1 MKKTIL
7 IILSIL
13 NQRKKNHVYLFV
25 LLSIIGAIFELIG
38 FAFLIP
44 VFDIVSG
51 NQETYL
57 EIPYFEGKNS
67 KEILII
73 FLSIFL
79 IIFLIKTV
87 YLSFL
92 IWWQNK
98 FIYNL
103 QKDLSSEIF
112 KNFLNSSYIWHLNK
126 NSSQLTQ
133 IIISEVNQFSLS
145 IGWLLFLI
153 TDFLI
158 LISLICFLFFVDFRS
173 TFFISVIFIS

>member
-13 NQRKKNHVYLFV
+13 NQRKKNYVYLFV

-44 VFDIVSG
+44 VFDIASG

-73 FLSIFL
+73 F
-79 IIFLIKTV
+79 K
-87 YLSFL
+87 
-92 IWWQNK
+92 
-98 FIYNL
+98 
-103 QKDLSSEIF
+103 
-112 KNFLNSSYIWHLNK
+112 H
-126 NSSQLTQ
+126 
-133 IIISEVNQFSLS
+133 
-145 IGWLLFLI
+145 
-153 TDFLI
+153 
-158 LISLICFLFFVDFRS
+158 FFNY
-173 TFFISVIFIS
+173 FFN